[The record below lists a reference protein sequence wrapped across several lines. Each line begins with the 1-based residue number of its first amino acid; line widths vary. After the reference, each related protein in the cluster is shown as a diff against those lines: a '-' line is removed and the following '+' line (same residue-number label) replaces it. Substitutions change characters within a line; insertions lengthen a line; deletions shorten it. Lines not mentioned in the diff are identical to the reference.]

1 MHDPGTYYRKKMV
14 WDFNWISRR
23 MYRGMSYVPPLSYG
37 GNNGSVSIFR
47 SAVVNAINFTLYEG
61 VRKRI
66 TAWER
71 ESSDSIGQ

>member
-1 MHDPGTYYRKKMV
+1 MHEPGTYYRQKMV

-23 MYRGMSYVPPLSYG
+23 MYRGMSYVPSP
-37 GNNGSVSIFR
+37 NMVNPSVSIVR

-71 ESSDSIGQ
+71 EPSATIGQ

>member
-1 MHDPGTYYRKKMV
+1 MHDPGTYYRQKMV

-23 MYRGMSYVPPLSYG
+23 MYRGMSYVPPLRMG
-37 GNNGSVSIFR
+37 GNSSVSIIR

-66 TAWER
+66 TAWEK
-71 ESSDSIGQ
+71 ESSGTIGQ